1 MLPINKAHLKLL
13 TLFIC
18 LFIVS
23 CQNKKAEHQ
32 TVDSNAKPKLIVQ
45 ITIDQLRGDLP
56 LRFMDKM
63 SENGFKYFYTNGVV
77 YNNAHH
83 AHSNTETIVG
93 HASLATG
100 AYPSTHGMIAN
111 VWLNRETGVLSYN
124 IEDPRFSLLSAD
136 ADVNQKTEIDPTQK
150 KARSSGRSPANI
162 KVSTFSDELKLA
174 SNGKAKVFGVSVKD
188 RGAVS
193 FAGHTGKAFWFS
205 KKSGEFVTSNYY
217 YKSYPEWVKSWNAEK
232 HQLFY
237 ADTNWEL
244 SNSIDSYLFGE
255 NDNQEWEVDLA
266 GFGRTFPHK
275 FGKGDGKYYNTLL
288 TISPAGDEIT
298 SKFAQSV
305 ITNEKLGQDDITD
318 FLSVSF
324 SSTDYVGHMFGP
336 SSLEMED
343 NLLRLDKTLAQFIQF
358 IDENVGLENTLIV
371 LSADH
376 GSPEAPGYLNSL
388 GMEASTV
395 DFSQLD
401 KDPAIERLKQR
412 FGIGQE
418 LISEFFP
425 PYLYLNHDVINERKL
440 DLSEVQKAVA
450 EEVAK
455 FKIVEHAV
463 TSADLNAGSIPTTN
477 VLQKVINNH
486 DPRRA
491 GDIYLVFKPHSFV
504 NNFDG
509 LHVASYH
516 GSVWNYDTYVPV
528 IFAGH
533 TIKNKTIHRR
543 IETVDIA
550 PTLSALMGIKPPSGT
565 DGFLLPEVLEK

>member
-1 MLPINKAHLKLL
+1 MRSNN
-13 TLFIC
+13 TLFYIVIALIFC
-18 LFIVS
+18 LSFTA
-23 CQNKKAEHQ
+23 CQNNTNKTTTNNSKQ
-32 TVDSNAKPKLIVQ
+32 QPKLIVQ

-56 LRFMDKM
+56 LRFLEKM
-63 SENGFKYFYTNGVV
+63 SPNGFKYFYNNGTV
-77 YNNAHH
+77 YKNAHH

-111 VWLNRETGVLSYN
+111 VWLNRETGILSYN

-136 ADVNQKTEIDPTQK
+136 GDVNQNTEIDPTQK

-162 KVSTFSDELKLA
+162 KVSTFGDELTIA
-174 SNGKAKVFGVSVKD
+174 TNGKAKVFGVSVKD

-217 YKSYPEWVKSWNAEK
+217 YKNYPEWVKSWNSKK
-232 HQLFY
+232 HQLSY
-237 ADTNWEL
+237 SDSNWEL
-244 SNSIDSYLFGE
+244 SDSKQNYLFAE
-255 NDNQEWEVDLA
+255 NDNQEWELDLA
-266 GFGRTFPHK
+266 GFSRTFPHNY
-275 FGKGDGKYYNTLL
+275 GSGDGKYYNTLL
-288 TISPAGDEIT
+288 TISPAGDELT
-298 SKFAQSV
+298 SKFAKS
-305 ITNEKLGQDDITD
+305 IIKNEDLGQDNTTD

-343 NLLRLDKTLAQFIQF
+343 NLLRLDKTLSDFITY
-358 IDENVGLENTLIV
+358 IDQEVGLENTLIV

-395 DFSQLD
+395 DFSELD
-401 KDPAIERLKQR
+401 KTPAISQLKDR
-412 FGIGQE
+412 FGIGEE

-425 PYLYLNHDVINERKL
+425 PYLYLNHEVITKNKL
-440 DLSEVQKAVA
+440 DLSEVQWAVA
-450 EEVAK
+450 EEVSK

-463 TSADLNAGSIPTTN
+463 TSTDLNQGNIQSTK

-516 GSVWNYDTYVPV
+516 GSAWNYDSFVPV

-533 TIKNKTIHRR
+533 NTKSKTVYRK

-550 PTLSALMGIKPPSGT
+550 PTLSAYMDIKPPSGT
-565 DGFLLPEVLEK
+565 DGTLLYEVLEE